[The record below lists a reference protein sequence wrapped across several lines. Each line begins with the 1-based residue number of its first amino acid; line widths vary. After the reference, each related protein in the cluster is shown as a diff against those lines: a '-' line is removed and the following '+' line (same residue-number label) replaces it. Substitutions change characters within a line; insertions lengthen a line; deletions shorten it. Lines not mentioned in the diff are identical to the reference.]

1 MNAALHYDEKIFAE
15 LVRFY
20 GETFNLPPLSAKI
33 YAYLFFDFDRK
44 GICFDAFVQVFAA
57 SKSSVSS
64 NLNLLLNAKLIRDFN
79 TINERKRFF
88 AINDEF
94 ITIRFSEIVD
104 KMKQELL
111 ILDEVHK
118 FRRSTNDNAE
128 ARFEI
133 YKELLTKNIHN
144 IEETLHKI

>member
-1 MNAALHYDEKIFAE
+1 MNAALQYDEKIFGE

-33 YAYLFFDFDRK
+33 YAYLFFDFERK

-79 TINERKRFF
+79 TINERRRFF
-88 AINDEF
+88 AINDDF

-111 ILDEVHK
+111 ILDQVHR
-118 FRRSTNDNAE
+118 FRKNTTDCEE